1 MNDDTS
7 AMKHHPYGPSR
18 YNAWAK
24 CPAYRQKEVPGDEDA
39 SAGARAHEE
48 LSKCLMRKGYASDN
62 SAAQWAANE
71 IQMLAYKME
80 IDQSD
85 GTWFINSEER
95 IEGVSGILKGVF
107 GTVDATWYN
116 NDTRTRHIAD
126 FKSFSD
132 ATEDYMPQLYG
143 YGALYAQAQMLC
155 RDETVVLH
163 VLHGMA
169 RKVETVVTDAGT
181 CIDKTESLLHSVMG
195 DGKPS
200 ICKWCKWCSRVGSCP
215 AACGAVDTVYETRDV
230 FASLS
235 LCQKLVVC
243 DAVCAIA
250 ESLKKEARAMA
261 EASPNKAIEMD
272 GIRYEL
278 KPWKGRPKCED
289 ICGLAGAVTHGF
301 GVSKVGKDGS
311 CDGYECKG
319 ITPEEFIALCDV
331 PKSKVVE
338 AVVKRNADVDG
349 VKKGDVERFVN
360 QWFRSAEGSPH
371 FVRVK

>member
-1 MNDDTS
+1 MNNDTS
-7 AMKHHPYGPSR
+7 TMKHHPYGPSR

-155 RDETVVLH
+155 RDDTVVLH

-200 ICKWCKWCSRVGSCP
+200 ICKWCKWCARVGSCP
-215 AACGAVDTVYETRDV
+215 AACGAVDTVSETRDV

-250 ESLKKEARAMA
+250 ENLKKEARAMA
-261 EASPNKAIEMD
+261 EASPDKAIEMD

-278 KPWKGRPKCED
+278 KPWKGRAVCED
-289 ICGLAGAVTHGF
+289 ICALATAVDASGGDLSIPYKGGAV
-301 GVSKVGKDGS
+301 
-311 CDGYECKG
+311 ECRG
-319 ITPEEFIALCDV
+319 IPPEEFVALCDV
-331 PKSKVVE
+331 PKSRVVDAIMKKNE
-338 AVVKRNADVDG
+338 GNASLR
-349 VKKGDVERFVN
+349 KAIVERFVGRFFSN
-360 QWFRSAEGSPH
+360 AEGSPH
-371 FVRVK
+371 FIRVK